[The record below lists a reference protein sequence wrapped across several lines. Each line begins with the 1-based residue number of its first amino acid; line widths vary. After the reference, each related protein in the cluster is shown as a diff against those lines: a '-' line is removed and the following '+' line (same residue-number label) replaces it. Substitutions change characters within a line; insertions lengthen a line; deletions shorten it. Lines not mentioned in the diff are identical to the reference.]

1 MFWIALLFGASALF
15 FIQFGAMSVTVKL
28 LSYALAAIVLMA
40 SMLGIVFLIRKFWPR
55 WRGRRW
61 RLSWRQQGGGRT

>member
-15 FIQFGAMSVTVKL
+15 FTQYGAMSVTVKL

-40 SMLGIVFLIRKFWPR
+40 SMLGLVFLIRKFWPI
-55 WRGRRW
+55 WRGWRW
-61 RLSWRQQGGGRT
+61 RLSWRQ

>member
-15 FIQFGAMSVTVKL
+15 FMQLGAMSVTVKL

-40 SMLGIVFLIRKFWPR
+40 SMLGLVFLIRKFWPTWNR
-55 WRGRRW
+55 RGRLRK
-61 RLSWRQQGGGRT
+61 LP